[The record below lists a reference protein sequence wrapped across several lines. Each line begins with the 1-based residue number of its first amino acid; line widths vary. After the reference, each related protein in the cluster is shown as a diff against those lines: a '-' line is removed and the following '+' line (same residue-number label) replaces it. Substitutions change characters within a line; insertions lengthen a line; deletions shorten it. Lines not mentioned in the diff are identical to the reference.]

1 MGPVA
6 RRARLLGFALVLAS
20 CGTNVGPTRPFDA
33 QVTVPIGQTVTV
45 AGGSVGVRFDAV
57 PEDSRCPG
65 DALCIWPGRAVV
77 DLTLLLDGRAVAL
90 QLRTE
95 PSGSKAVADGI
106 TIELVQLDPYPF
118 ASLPHQPGDYR
129 LTLRLVR

>member
-6 RRARLLGFALVLAS
+6 RRAGLLGFALVFAS
-20 CGTNVGPTRPFDA
+20 CGAGVGPTRPFDE

-45 AGGSVGVRFDAV
+45 AGGSAGVRFDAV

-65 DALCIWPGRAVV
+65 DAICIWPGRAVV
-77 DLTLLLDGRAVAL
+77 DLTLLLDGRAVTL

-95 PSGSKAVADGI
+95 PSGSKAVAVGI
-106 TIELVQLDPYPF
+106 TIELVRLDPYPF
-118 ASLPHQPGDYR
+118 ASRPHQPGDYK
-129 LTLRLVR
+129 LTLRLAR